1 MLWGGMLHHAP
12 GGDAPPWTWRSV
24 SRPYLLNY
32 WSDFHEIW
40 HAGPLGDLVVPFGDY
55 IPVRK
60 FPPKIR
66 GKLYFFFIVLLVSPK
81 IIVRFWWILTCK
93 ILGHFFFTLGVWTP
107 VGEISLPMPGEG
119 KFQNLYFDEIWFEGF
134 WYYGCAIFRF
144 APQWVNFSPMRGGGK
159 FPKKIWGL
167 TRYGEIH
174 PPMRGGVKFHNFG
187 FRWNLICGILVY
199 FSCAFLR
206 FDPLWWYFTAHEGGE
221 NFKILDF
228 DEIWYAGFLSRLL

>member
-66 GKLYFFFIVLLVSPK
+66 GKLYFFFHCFACISQNH
-81 IIVRFWWILTCK
+81 CK
-93 ILGHFFFTLGVWTP
+93 ILMNIEG
-107 VGEISLPMPGEG
+107 G
-119 KFQNLYFDEIWFEGF
+119 KFQN
-134 WYYGCAIFRF
+134 
-144 APQWVNFSPMRGGGK
+144 
-159 FPKKIWGL
+159 
-167 TRYGEIH
+167 
-174 PPMRGGVKFHNFG
+174 FG
-187 FRWNLICGILVY
+187 F
-199 FSCAFLR
+199 
-206 FDPLWWYFTAHEGGE
+206 
-221 NFKILDF
+221 
-228 DEIWYAGFLSRLL
+228 